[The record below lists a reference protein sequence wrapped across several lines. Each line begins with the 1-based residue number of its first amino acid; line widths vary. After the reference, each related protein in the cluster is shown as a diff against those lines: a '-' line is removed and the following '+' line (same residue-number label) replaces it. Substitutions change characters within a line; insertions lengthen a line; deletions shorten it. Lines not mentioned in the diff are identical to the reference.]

1 MIVKDKFVL
10 LKDIA
15 NVLDLSS
22 TVIQAN
28 SVTDGVDRTTSI
40 MKIMEKRMTHYSKKK
55 VYKTINQ
62 KDSYNIVYIP
72 KYPLHVSY
80 NKPTKSIIINLAS
93 FGTREIT
100 PTNPNPRDLYGCLVY
115 GVCFKELVTGG
126 YKVPDRFSPIL
137 TTYLLSI
144 FIRIFGK
151 EYGLLGYYSTQIPKL
166 KFVISCYINHAF
178 FGVKGESNYKKSSVV
193 SGYDYRD
200 EIKRLNMYDLSD
212 IDEFIRALSELSVL
226 PGISKYNFTS
236 KLLRMLT
243 INFLPVVEDCA
254 RFMSVMT
261 TSNVPGVTFIP
272 SALYRYNE
280 TEFDK
285 IIEISKLVFR

>member
-1 MIVKDKFVL
+1 MIIRDRFIL

-15 NVLDLSS
+15 NVLDLSP
-22 TVIQAN
+22 TVLQAN
-28 SVTDGVDRTTSI
+28 SVKEGVERTTSI
-40 MKIMEKRMTHYSKKK
+40 MKIMEKRINHYSQKK

-72 KYPLHVSY
+72 KYPLPVSY

-93 FGTREIT
+93 FRTREIT
-100 PTNPNPRDLYGCLVY
+100 PTNPNPRDLYACLVY

-126 YKVPDRFSPIL
+126 YKIPDRFAPIL

-166 KFVISCYINHAF
+166 KFIISCYINHAF
-178 FGVKGESNYKKSSVV
+178 FGIKGESNYKKSSVV
-193 SGYDYRD
+193 GGYDYRD
-200 EIKRLNMYDLSD
+200 EIKRLNMYNFSNVE
-212 IDEFIRALSELSVL
+212 EFIRALSELSVL
-226 PGISKYNFTS
+226 PGLNKYNFTS

-254 RFMSVMT
+254 RFISIMT

-272 SALYRYNE
+272 SAFYRYNE
-280 TEFDK
+280 VEFDK
-285 IIEISKLVFR
+285 IIEISKLVFK